1 MNKKPI
7 EFKKDNLD
15 VKIYQESDEIADAAA
30 KFVADSLKTAI
41 ESNGVGRVILGT
53 GNSQLAFI
61 EKLQKQDIDWKKVVV
76 FHLDEY
82 KDMPET
88 HPASFRKY
96 LKERIMDHVKPKEVH
111 YVNGDAPDIDAEI
124 MRYSNLLKE
133 NPVDIACVGIGEN
146 GHLAFNDP
154 PVADFNDPHLV
165 KIITLDPGCRQQ
177 QFGEGWFPT
186 LEDVPSEALT
196 LTIPAIMSSKA
207 ISCLVPDERKARA
220 VYNALNM
227 DISTACP
234 ASILRKHPNAI
245 LFLDSHSSSLLKD
258 IR

>member
-1 MNKKPI
+1 MEKMPK
-7 EFKKDNLD
+7 ELKKDNLKI
-15 VKIYQESDEIADAAA
+15 KIYKESDEIAAAA
-30 KFVADSLKTAI
+30 AEFVADTLNEAI
-41 ESNGVGRVILGT
+41 ESDGVGRIILGT

-82 KDMPET
+82 KDMPAT

-96 LKERIMDHVKPKEVH
+96 LKERILDNVKPKEVH
-111 YVNGDAPDIDAEI
+111 YIIGDAPDIEEEI
-124 MRYSNLLKE
+124 ARYSKLLKE
-133 NPVDIACVGIGEN
+133 NPVDVACVGIGEN

-165 KIITLDPGCRQQ
+165 KIITLDPACRQQ

-186 LEDVPSEALT
+186 LEDVPAQALT
-196 LTIPAIMSSKA
+196 LTIPAIMSSKT

-227 DISTACP
+227 EISTACP
-234 ASILRKHPNAI
+234 ASILRKHQNAI
-245 LFLDSHSSSLLKD
+245 LFLDSSSSSLLKD
-258 IR
+258 IG